1 MAHDGIFIDGIWSQ
15 SKGWCK
21 FVRLTQHALPGG
33 SGEGLGEGA
42 MGVNQIIQKAS
53 LAVERNDD
61 GGLPRQPGGRQAGS
75 ARKQPPEIEGPV
87 PKDLRDAD
95 LVEDELR
102 SSCLSRARA
111 GIDKKAARACERCLE
126 PPNSMWEGSA
136 WNCPMAYPTTVNI
149 LNLHPMEAS
158 PAMAPLWRGA
168 VASLPLALVAEVPD
182 EGAMKIREGLAAV
195 EWCAMMMNFQPQELP
210 RLSSVATKCPRAA
223 PVRGPSEGED
233 CLRCGKEGG
242 CIGLQLL
249 GLIGAMELADS
260 VGAKCCRSAP
270 GTGFREVPR
279 EDTEMSGFYGFLLPP
294 RSFSLTPGR
303 LKLRELRALG
313 LLGTEEGHM
322 VSLHA
327 TTSPPL
333 MDVVQVNSLAE
344 EPKREVP
351 IFYHRLFHEYA
362 EAILR
367 ASPLQKTLHERHV
380 STAHLSP
387 QTLGGIASVGQPDSI
402 CCVSGENAPEVAPQA
417 LWEYTHY
424 VQHRQ
429 SFRPLARRGR
439 GCEQPEAAEA
449 KAMADTTALPWLALR
464 WLERG
469 NPPFNSFVNL
479 GARDGVGDDPLQFLL
494 QDPRHVDFALAVEM
508 DPEYCQRHRQHL
520 PHVQVLCLQ
529 VSEATMPEIL
539 QKVPRAARRPKY
551 PQAAR
556 QYLGAIPLRFLSSV
570 RAKLVVLEVFDG
582 LPPPLRFSLH
592 EHPQL
597 ASWGGL
603 TVWGCSLSYQVRML
617 KPLGYHLVWYGA
629 GNAIYVHRS
638 VSTRLGLPR
647 LDEVDCYVT
656 SVVMAMWPSGRRMRR
671 WFYEV
676 RSCDRWWRH
685 IGVTRVKRPGII

>member
-1 MAHDGIFIDGIWSQ
+1 
-15 SKGWCK
+15 
-21 FVRLTQHALPGG
+21 
-33 SGEGLGEGA
+33 
-42 MGVNQIIQKAS
+42 
-53 LAVERNDD
+53 
-61 GGLPRQPGGRQAGS
+61 
-75 ARKQPPEIEGPV
+75 
-87 PKDLRDAD
+87 
-95 LVEDELR
+95 
-102 SSCLSRARA
+102 
-111 GIDKKAARACERCLE
+111 
-126 PPNSMWEGSA
+126 
-136 WNCPMAYPTTVNI
+136 
-149 LNLHPMEAS
+149 
-158 PAMAPLWRGA
+158 MAPLWRGA

-195 EWCAMMMNFQPQELP
+195 EWCAMMMNFQPQEL
-210 RLSSVATKCPRAA
+210 LEQCCYQVSSSSAC
-223 PVRGPSEGED
+223 
-233 CLRCGKEGG
+233 
-242 CIGLQLL
+242 
-249 GLIGAMELADS
+249 AMELADS
-260 VGAKCCRSAP
+260 VGAKCCRS
-270 GTGFREVPR
+270 
-279 EDTEMSGFYGFLLPP
+279 DTEMSGFYGFLLPP
-294 RSFSLTPGR
+294 RPFSLNGR
-303 LKLRELRALG
+303 PNDMDPCSTRAPDVQCLFSWNNFHILGPQPLEELRALG

-344 EPKREVP
+344 EVP

-362 EAILR
+362 
-367 ASPLQKTLHERHV
+367 
-380 STAHLSP
+380 
-387 QTLGGIASVGQPDSI
+387 
-402 CCVSGENAPEVAPQA
+402 EVAPQA

-539 QKVPRAARRPKY
+539 QKVPRAARSTTPRLDVLKVDLDGADCD
-551 PQAAR
+551 AA
-556 QYLGAIPLRFLSSV
+556 LGFLSSV

-685 IGVTRVKRPGII
+685 IGVTHVKRPGII